1 MRKLLLLFVV
11 SLASITLAEAQ
22 IIRSSRGVVKT
33 NTVTVENEKPA
44 THSNRWREIGAKTQ
58 TLALDI
64 DVSHIYL
71 RYQMEKRVNDVLS
84 WGFGGTAGYI
94 TSVFGT
100 VRVDLFPETLA
111 KSRFMPYL
119 GLAGGTGIDV
129 TYGESLDLIVT
140 PRVGFAITNKSYAF
154 EMSLGLTHCVLDDM
168 FYLPISLGIKF

>member
-58 TLALDI
+58 ILALDI
-64 DVSHIYL
+64 TTFSL

-94 TSVFGT
+94 TSAFGT

-119 GLAGGTGIDV
+119 GLACGAGIDV

-140 PRVGFAITNKSYAF
+140 PRVGFAITNKNYAF
-154 EMSLGLTHCVLDDM
+154 EMSLGLTLCVLDDM
-168 FYLPISLGIKF
+168 FYLPLSLGIKF